1 MAIFKIFTADIILI
15 ASDLLIFTLN
25 PALDLKKKCARHD
38 TLYISLSLIVVPFKD
53 EPHFNQTM
61 RLYWIFFLLIW
72 LMKFHPHDFRVPQN
86 SCFTFL
92 KTRISNRPLL
102 RNVGVRII
110 VTFLFLR
117 NDCVRGKMQK
127 KRSEKQG
134 RKQKINKAW
143 PVTLMNRGR
152 LLVFFCRSDS
162 NATPLCKH
170 LVVVIASLSFYPEKV
185 WTSGTLLSQIWC
197 GDCAGVLRK

>member
-1 MAIFKIFTADIILI
+1 
-15 ASDLLIFTLN
+15 
-25 PALDLKKKCARHD
+25 
-38 TLYISLSLIVVPFKD
+38 
-53 EPHFNQTM
+53 
-61 RLYWIFFLLIW
+61 
-72 LMKFHPHDFRVPQN
+72 MKFHPHDFRVPQN

-117 NDCVRGKMQK
+117 NDCVRGK
-127 KRSEKQG
+127 
-134 RKQKINKAW
+134 
-143 PVTLMNRGR
+143 MNRGR